1 MSTIPSRRFAGRS
14 SHWSAPCSPTSPKLL
29 DPANSGK
36 TTAVYTGAAEHPTR
50 LLVCA
55 VLLLLTSLIV
65 PGVWGLTRPLTG
77 RGRVLGRIAA
87 VLALFGALGHA
98 ALAMLYLV
106 WIQMATGNADRE
118 QMLALIDRINN
129 AGSTAIMFPL
139 IIGFPLAIVA
149 LFGALV
155 RARVASRWVL
165 VPVVAAPLSAIL
177 VPQVILST
185 GGALV
190 CLLVATALVVVGLRD
205 GSGGRAAA
213 QGGACVDSTRAPAA
227 AGVAAA

>member
-1 MSTIPSRRFAGRS
+1 MTT
-14 SHWSAPCSPTSPKLL
+14 TSQTTTYPLRAVRWAFVTL
-29 DPANSGK
+29 VGAILADLAETLVDPANSGK
-36 TTAVYTGAAEHPTR
+36 TTAVYAAAANHPTR
-50 LLVCA
+50 LIVCA

-65 PGVWGLTRPLTG
+65 PAVWGLTRPLTG
-77 RGRVLGRIAA
+77 RGRVLGRLAA
-87 VLALFGALGHA
+87 VLALMGALGHA
-98 ALAMLYLV
+98 ALALLYLV

-139 IIGFPLAIVA
+139 IIAFPLALLA

-165 VPVVAAPLSAIL
+165 VPVVLAPLSAIF
-177 VPQVILST
+177 VPIVVAST

-190 CLLVATALVVVGLRD
+190 CLLVATAMVVVGLRD
-205 GSGGRAAA
+205 RSRGSK
-213 QGGACVDSTRAPAA
+213 
-227 AGVAAA
+227 VAAAVVPA